1 MVEYKNVQGTQK
13 EVPILEIDKDTVY
26 VRSNIH
32 RTIVEMDED
41 YGPIEVWEYDE
52 QQYGMGEYLNK
63 ALPENQATT
72 DAAIAELSM
81 LIASMQ
87 GA

>member
-1 MVEYKNVQGTQK
+1 MVEYKNVQGTQ
-13 EVPILEIDKDTVY
+13 ETVPQLEINVDTVY
-26 VRSNIH
+26 IRSNIH
-32 RTIVEMDED
+32 RTSVQMNEEEE
-41 YGPIEVWEYDE
+41 PIEVWEYDE
-52 QQYGMGEYLNK
+52 QQYTIAEYLK
-63 ALPENQATT
+63 KVLPENQATT